1 MGPTGTYHRRPI
13 LPPAGGRDAARGP
26 VAGSPIRDPSV
37 ASVRPPRRDDGRTVS
52 PVNRPRDVKSQEIMS
67 ASTDFRPVLV
77 ERKQGGPGSAPA
89 IPRPR
94 PTDAGPHRRALYR
107 GTDPAAVHAA
117 VASRLGPH
125 RLRVPGGR
133 INATFRALHEGIVT
147 IHELAYGAR
156 ADVYLDGSS
165 PDYLIPIRHR
175 GWGRVLIDGTEN
187 TLSPCVLGPDR
198 PSRLSWEP
206 DTSVVLLR
214 IPGEV
219 MRRAMGNGVVR
230 SPWSPRELGPYLDA
244 GDLGVRQWLSLAR
257 DFATMVDS
265 GGGHLVGSRTA
276 TRHFEQVL
284 VHGLLS
290 CAPAHGAG
298 PLRTGAGADEPN
310 GLRRA
315 LAYCAEHAGEPIS
328 VGAVAAA
335 AGMSV
340 RTLQEK
346 FRVHL
351 GVTPVGHLRR
361 VRLAGAHADL
371 VNVAEGRSRDTVT
384 DIALRWGFGH
394 LGRFGSMYRETYGQL
409 PSYTLRHGAAE
420 DKVSRA
426 AG

>member
-1 MGPTGTYHRRPI
+1 
-13 LPPAGGRDAARGP
+13 
-26 VAGSPIRDPSV
+26 
-37 ASVRPPRRDDGRTVS
+37 
-52 PVNRPRDVKSQEIMS
+52 MS
-67 ASTDFRPVLV
+67 ASTPFRPVLV
-77 ERKQGGPGSAPA
+77 GRKQSTAEASHTPS
-89 IPRPR
+89 
-94 PTDAGPHRRALYR
+94 TDAAANRRVLYQ
-107 GTDPAAVHAA
+107 GADPAAVHTA

-125 RLRVPGGR
+125 RLHVPGGR
-133 INATFRALHEGIVT
+133 IKANFRVLHEGDIS

-156 ADVYLDGSS
+156 ADMYLDGNT

-175 GWGRVLIDGTEN
+175 GWGRVIIDAVQSA
-187 TLSPCVLGPDR
+187 LSPCVLGPGR
-198 PSRLSWEP
+198 RARLCWEP
-206 DTSVVLLR
+206 DTSVVIVR

-219 MRRAMGNGVVR
+219 MDRATGYGTGGNPAGVG
-230 SPWSPRELGPYLDA
+230 ELGPYLD
-244 GDLGVRQWLSLAR
+244 GTDPGVRQWLSLAR
-257 DFATMVDS
+257 DFSAMVDS
-265 GGGHLVGSRTA
+265 AGHLAGSQLA
-276 TRHFEQVL
+276 ARHFEQVL

-290 CAPAHGAG
+290 CAPAHAG
-298 PLRTGAGADEPN
+298 GPQSETGSTEPS

-346 FRVHL
+346 FRIHL

-371 VNVAEGRSRDTVT
+371 LNVAEGRSRETVT

-409 PSYTLRHGAAE
+409 PSQTLRHGAAE
-420 DKVSRA
+420 SKISRA